1 MTRRELLR
9 GILRNALTATLGL
22 CALPA
27 LAQNQPS
34 AATPAATSALPS
46 ISVRE
51 AHERAK
57 AGKSILVD
65 IRRPE
70 EWADTGVPQ
79 GAIKL
84 DMTSPAFEAKLAGL
98 RAENPGKPID
108 LICRT
113 ASRTRVVQEA
123 LIKRGWRNVVNVRGG
138 LLGNPGNPGWLDEK
152 LPVVP

>member
-1 MTRRELLR
+1 MKRREI
-9 GILRNALTATLGL
+9 ILGAMITGALAR
-22 CALPA
+22 AVSPA
-27 LAQNQPS
+27 LAQS
-34 AATPAATSALPS
+34 GLPS

-79 GAIKL
+79 GALKL
-84 DMTSPAFEAKLAGL
+84 DMTSPAFEARLAAL

-113 ASRTRVVQEA
+113 ANRTRAVQEA
-123 LIKRGWRNVVNVRGG
+123 LIKRGWRDVVNVRGG
-138 LLGNPGNPGWLDEK
+138 LLGNPGNPGWLDER
-152 LPVVP
+152 LPVGR